1 MLLVELASIPALAYR
16 ECITIMISTAYV
28 YKGTVEEVHDGDTC
42 TILLDLGF
50 NISIRYRVRLA
61 GCNAI
66 ELKDPG
72 GPEARAHLLELLP
85 VGSVCLVSSV
95 AFDKF
100 GGRID
105 ANVSTP
111 ATPLTV
117 AARMVADGYAAA
129 WDGTGPRPTP
139 PWPNPNA

>member
-1 MLLVELASIPALAYR
+1 M
-16 ECITIMISTAYV
+16 TISTAYI
-28 YKGTVEEVHDGDTC
+28 YKATVVDVHDGDTF
-42 TILLDLGF
+42 TADIDLGF
-50 NISIRYRVRLA
+50 NIGIRYRVRLA

-66 ELKDPG
+66 ELGQPG
-72 GPEARAHLLELLP
+72 GYEARAHLLGLIP

-105 ANVSTP
+105 ATVRLDTTGPPVSYQMI
-111 ATPLTV
+111 V
-117 AARMVADGYAAA
+117 AGYAAA

-139 PWPNPNA
+139 PWPIPAGA

>member
-1 MLLVELASIPALAYR
+1 M
-16 ECITIMISTAYV
+16 TISTAYV
-28 YKGTVEEVHDGDTC
+28 YRATVVDVHDGDTF
-42 TILLDLGF
+42 TADIDLGF

-66 ELKDPG
+66 ELNQPG
-72 GPEARAHLLELLP
+72 GQEARQHLLALLP

-95 AFDKF
+95 HFDKY

-105 ANVSTP
+105 AIIDN
-111 ATPLTV
+111 AAGDHV
-117 AARMVADGYAAA
+117 AACMIADGYAAR

-139 PWPNPNA
+139 PWPIPAGG